1 MGLKLYNS
9 LTRRLEDFKPVNQDR
24 VGIYVC
30 GPTVYGHAHLGHAKS
45 YVSFDILVRYMRY
58 LGYNV
63 TYVQNITDVG
73 HLTDDADQG
82 EDKIAKAAAKVH
94 KHPMEL
100 AEMYTRSF
108 FEDMDKLNCVRP
120 DISPRASG
128 HIVEQIELVKTL
140 IAKGYAYEANGS
152 VYFDVSKFE
161 GYGKLSGRNVED
173 MIAGARIEI
182 SQEKRNPADFALW
195 KKAEANHI
203 MQWPSPWGQGF
214 PGWHLE
220 CSVMST
226 KYLGQPFD
234 IHGGGLENQFP
245 HHECEIAQAEAATG
259 KQFVNYWLH
268 NNMVT
273 VDGQKM
279 GKSLGN
285 FITLKQL
292 FADSPDAKHER
303 LSRKYDSLAVRQF
316 ILTSHYRSTL
326 DFSDEA
332 LHAAQSGYDKLTDA
346 VIAVR
351 KHIKNAPKGPTAGDV
366 ESRLKTLKEKF
377 ETAMNDDLNTSIAL
391 SVMFELANLANEQIA
406 KNATVETL
414 AAIDNMFTKLGGDVL
429 GIIKEQYQQDSVG
442 NETMLDKLVAV
453 LIEQRKTAKQNKDFA
468 TADAV
473 RKKIEEIGIVLED
486 KPGGV
491 TGWRMK

>member
-1 MGLKLYNS
+1 
-9 LTRRLEDFKPVNQDR
+9 
-24 VGIYVC
+24 
-30 GPTVYGHAHLGHAKS
+30 
-45 YVSFDILVRYMRY
+45 
-58 LGYNV
+58 
-63 TYVQNITDVG
+63 
-73 HLTDDADQG
+73 
-82 EDKIAKAAAKVH
+82 
-94 KHPMEL
+94 
-100 AEMYTRSF
+100 
-108 FEDMDKLNCVRP
+108 
-120 DISPRASG
+120 
-128 HIVEQIELVKTL
+128 
-140 IAKGYAYEANGS
+140 
-152 VYFDVSKFE
+152 
-161 GYGKLSGRNVED
+161 
-173 MIAGARIEI
+173 
-182 SQEKRNPADFALW
+182 
-195 KKAEANHI
+195 

-259 KQFVNYWLH
+259 KQFVKYWLH

-285 FITLKQL
+285 FITLKQV
-292 FADSPDAKHER
+292 FADWPDTKHER

-346 VIAVR
+346 VIAIR
-351 KHIKNAPKGPTAGDV
+351 KQIHHGGQVKNASKGPTAGDV
-366 ESRLKTLKEKF
+366 ETRLKTLKEKF

-391 SVMFELANLANEQIA
+391 SVMFELASLANEQIA
-406 KNATVETL
+406 KNATGETL

-442 NETMLDKLVAV
+442 NEALLDKLVGV
-453 LIEQRKTAKQNKDFA
+453 LIEQRKAAKQNKDFA
-468 TADAV
+468 TAD
-473 RKKIEEIGIVLED
+473 KIRQKLNDAGFLLLDNSDGTTTTRISTLKLQG
-486 KPGGV
+486 
-491 TGWRMK
+491 

>member
-1 MGLKLYNS
+1 MGLQFYNS
-9 LTRRLEDFKPVNQDR
+9 LTRRVEEFKPINKDR
-24 VGIYVC
+24 VGIYAC

-45 YVSFDILVRYMRY
+45 YVSFDVLVRYLRY

-100 AEMYTRSF
+100 AEMYTRSY
-108 FEDMDKLNCVRP
+108 FEDMDKLNNIRP

-152 VYFDVSKFE
+152 VYFDVSKFAE
-161 GYGKLSGRNVED
+161 YGRLSGRNVEE
-173 MIAGARIEI
+173 MLAGARVEV
-182 SQEKRNPADFALW
+182 SAEKKNPADFALW

-259 KQFVNYWLH
+259 KQFVKYWLH

-285 FITLKQL
+285 FITLKQV
-292 FADSPDAKHER
+292 FADSAEPKHER
-303 LSRKYDSLAVRQF
+303 LSRKYDAFAVRQF

-332 LHAAQSGYDKLTDA
+332 LHAAQSGYDKLTNA
-346 VIAVR
+346 VIAIR
-351 KHIKNAPKGPTAGDV
+351 KQIKNAPKGPIDNNIANQ
-366 ESRLKTLKEKF
+366 LKHLKEKF
-377 ETAMNDDLNTSIAL
+377 EAAMNDDLNTSIAL
-391 SVMFELANLANEQIA
+391 SVMFELVSL
-406 KNATVETL
+406 
-414 AAIDNMFTKLGGDVL
+414 
-429 GIIKEQYQQDSVG
+429 
-442 NETMLDKLVAV
+442 

-468 TADAV
+468 TADAL

>member
-9 LTRRLEDFKPVNQDR
+9 LTRRLEEFKPINEGR

-45 YVSFDILVRYMRY
+45 YVSFDILVRYLRY

-94 KHPMEL
+94 KHPMAL
-100 AEMYTRSF
+100 AELYTRSY
-108 FEDMDKLNCVRP
+108 FEDMDKLNNARP

-128 HIVEQIELVKTL
+128 HIVEQIELVKAL
-140 IAKGYAYEANGS
+140 IDKRFAYKANGS
-152 VYFDVSKFE
+152 VYFNVSKFAD
-161 GYGKLSGRNVED
+161 YGKLSGRNVED
-173 MIAGARIEI
+173 MLAGARVEV
-182 SQEKRNPADFALW
+182 SVEKKHPADFALW
-195 KKAEANHI
+195 KKAETNHI

-234 IHGGGLENQFP
+234 IHGGGMENQFP

-259 KQFVNYWLH
+259 KQFVKYWLH

-285 FITLKQL
+285 FITLKQV
-292 FADSPDAKHER
+292 FADSAEPKHEK
-303 LSRKYDSLAVRQF
+303 LSKKYDALAVRQF

-332 LHAAQSGYDKLTDA
+332 LHAAQSGFDKLTDA
-346 VIAVR
+346 VKAVR
-351 KHIKNAPKGPTAGDV
+351 KQAKNAPNGPIDDKAA
-366 ESRLKTLKEKF
+366 SRLKEMKDKF
-377 ETAMNDDLNTSIAL
+377 ESAMNDDLNTSIAL
-391 SVMFELANLANEQIA
+391 SVMFELVNLANEQIA
-406 KNATVETL
+406 KGATGETL
-414 AAIDNMFTKLGGDVL
+414 TAIDNIFTKLGGDVL
-429 GIIKEQYQQDSVG
+429 GIVKEQYQQQGQGD
-442 NETMLDKLVAV
+442 EAMLDKVVNV
-453 LIEQRKTAKQNKDFA
+453 LIEERKAAKQKKDFT
-468 TADAV
+468 TADAL

-486 KPGGV
+486 KPGGI
-491 TGWRMK
+491 TCWRMK

>member
-1 MGLKLYNS
+1 
-9 LTRRLEDFKPVNQDR
+9 
-24 VGIYVC
+24 
-30 GPTVYGHAHLGHAKS
+30 
-45 YVSFDILVRYMRY
+45 
-58 LGYNV
+58 
-63 TYVQNITDVG
+63 
-73 HLTDDADQG
+73 
-82 EDKIAKAAAKVH
+82 
-94 KHPMEL
+94 
-100 AEMYTRSF
+100 
-108 FEDMDKLNCVRP
+108 
-120 DISPRASG
+120 
-128 HIVEQIELVKTL
+128 
-140 IAKGYAYEANGS
+140 
-152 VYFDVSKFE
+152 
-161 GYGKLSGRNVED
+161 
-173 MIAGARIEI
+173 
-182 SQEKRNPADFALW
+182 
-195 KKAEANHI
+195 
-203 MQWPSPWGQGF
+203 
-214 PGWHLE
+214 
-220 CSVMST
+220 MST

-259 KQFVNYWLH
+259 KQFVKYWLH

-285 FITLKQL
+285 FITLKQV
-292 FADSPDAKHER
+292 FADLPDAKHER

-346 VIAVR
+346 VIALR
-351 KHIKNAPKGPTAGDV
+351 KQAKNAPKGPTAGDV
-366 ESRLKTLKEKF
+366 ETRLKTLKEKL

-391 SVMFELANLANEQIA
+391 SVMFELAGLANEQIA
-406 KNATVETL
+406 KNATGETL

-429 GIIKEQYQQDSVG
+429 GIVKEQYQQDSVG
-442 NETMLDKLVAV
+442 NEAMLDKLVSV
-453 LIEQRKTAKQNKDFA
+453 IIEQRKTAKQNKDFA
-468 TADAV
+468 TADAL

>member
-1 MGLKLYNS
+1 MSLKLYNS
-9 LTRRLEDFKPVNQDR
+9 LTRRLEEFKPINEGR

-45 YVSFDILVRYMRY
+45 YVSFDILVRYLRY

-94 KHPMEL
+94 KHPMAL
-100 AEMYTRSF
+100 AELYTRSY
-108 FEDMDKLNCVRP
+108 FEDMDKLNIVRP

-140 IAKGYAYEANGS
+140 ISKDYAYEANGS
-152 VYFDVSKFE
+152 VYFDVSKFAD
-161 GYGKLSGRNVED
+161 YGKLSGRNVDD
-173 MIAGARIEI
+173 MLAGARVEV
-182 SQEKRNPADFALW
+182 SAEKKHPADFALW

-259 KQFVNYWLH
+259 KQFVKYWLH

-279 GKSLGN
+279 GKSLNN
-285 FITLKQL
+285 FITLKQV
-292 FADSPDAKHER
+292 FMESDEPKHER
-303 LSRKYDSLAVRQF
+303 LSKKYDALAVRQF
-316 ILTSHYRSTL
+316 ILSSHYRSTL

-332 LHAAQSGYDKLTDA
+332 LHAAQSGYNKLTDT
-346 VIAVR
+346 VIALR
-351 KHIKNAPKGPTAGDV
+351 KQVKNAPNGPIDDKAA
-366 ESRLKTLKEKF
+366 SRLKEMKDKF
-377 ETAMNDDLNTSIAL
+377 ESAMNDDLNTSIAL

-406 KNATVETL
+406 KGATGETL
-414 AAIDNMFTKLGGDVL
+414 IAIDNEFTKLGGDVL
-429 GIIKEQYQQDSVG
+429 GIIKEKYEQQGQG
-442 NETMLDKLVAV
+442 NEAMLDKVVNV
-453 LIEQRKTAKQNKDFA
+453 LIEERKAAKQKKDFA
-468 TADAV
+468 TADLL
-473 RKKIEEIGIVLED
+473 RKKIEEAGIALED

-491 TGWRMK
+491 TTWRMK